1 MSPLVSTL
9 WVKSGSRAALGAF
22 PGTAVRGWIVGS
34 SVLPAP
40 PHDPHRCPRQD
51 TSDLRVN
58 LAGALCVVVSGS
70 VRIQQCVDR
79 ASVGALDHD
88 WDPVGV
94 TEFAEPSGEADE
106 PGGSGT
112 QALGR
117 ATESDSGSR
126 PVPTTGPLQR
136 PARKSV
142 PQ

>member
-9 WVKSGSRAALGAF
+9 WVKSGSRAVLGAF

-58 LAGALCVVVSGS
+58 LAGALCAVVSGS
-70 VRIQQCVDR
+70 VRIQQCADR

-94 TEFAEPSGEADE
+94 TEFAEPSE
-106 PGGSGT
+106 PGGSVT
-112 QALGR
+112 EALGR
-117 ATESDSGSR
+117 ATESDPGSR
-126 PVPTTGPLQR
+126 LVPTTGPIQR

-142 PQ
+142 PR